1 MEPLELAYGRKIRT
15 LLDTKNPLEIY
26 HFFSY
31 YGRGCIR
38 NPLHQKHIIQVMID
52 YKYTAAHMAKTTGLS
67 ASTLGKWKKR
77 HCPKSPGKLYILV
90 DERQGAFKVGITRR
104 TVEKR
109 VKDLQTALASDI
121 KVFLSVDSLNPEKIE
136 ELLHGFLSSKGKHI
150 NREWFKLDT
159 DSKIYLSTL
168 RKLRNDGMLD
178 DKEFANK
185 WAHERIW
192 TEEVGQWN

>member
-1 MEPLELAYGRKIRT
+1 MEPLEMTYGRKIRAIWDCKSPFEIF
-15 LLDTKNPLEIY
+15 LYFNHYGRGWVRNPLE
-26 HFFSY
+26 
-31 YGRGCIR
+31 
-38 NPLHQKHIIQVMID
+38 QQHIIQVMID
-52 YKYTAAHMAKTTGLS
+52 HRYTMARMAKSTGIS

-77 HCPKSPGKLYILV
+77 HCPKLPGKLYILV

-159 DSKIYLSTL
+159 DSKLYLSTL
-168 RKLRNDGMLD
+168 RKLRNDRMLD

-185 WAHERIW
+185 WVHERIW
-192 TEEVGQWN
+192 TEDVGQWN